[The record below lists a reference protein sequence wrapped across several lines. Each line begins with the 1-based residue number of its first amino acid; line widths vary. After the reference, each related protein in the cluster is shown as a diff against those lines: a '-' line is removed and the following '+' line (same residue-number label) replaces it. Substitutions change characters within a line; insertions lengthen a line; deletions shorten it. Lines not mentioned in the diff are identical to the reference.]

1 MEFKLGKINWYGGV
15 NKKTGKTNNFGF
27 LSELTSGIE
36 YYFKKEFVL
45 SDINK
50 MIKDCVVIFY
60 TKEIDYKIIATN
72 IICLDEL
79 DFNTFINFTEEKKLE
94 IIKYSSKFYEKYILN
109 NLEELTEIEKIKKI
123 EEMIIVKNYP
133 NENIYFEN
141 IEKDYRKLVYC
152 SKTRIKNKQIS
163 IKSEIFI
170 PKIFDNPLIKINSQ
184 INIKEKNEVIEKYII
199 DYVELLKS
207 NRYYSKNYSENQY
220 QNFVKNKIESY
231 ESNINYLEI
240 NSLKILY
247 DLQKEKFFEFNLER
261 IKKEYQEYIENIGI
275 SVEHWHKINY
285 FFDYFNENWTEVNH
299 KKNSKDELFFNWIN
313 FFKTNIKCNF
323 CVDLLISRLQSYI
336 KRNKLNKS
344 DIVFLPVLAS
354 NNNKSFERYFEFC
367 EIISNY
373 LGIQN
378 GIYSYMNHPKKKEK
392 HTIQSRE
399 FDKKFISELEINS
412 TLLKDKIIILF
423 DDIVTSME
431 TINLFENKISESNP
445 KIIVKVAL
453 GKTLKNIDLTQYRNN
468 KIKNDEIKNLV
479 DIFDTS
485 IIHDNLI
492 NNEEILLKKIFLL
505 KNWNMNYQIEE
516 QKILSIFFDKF
527 KKEEI
532 DIDFFLEKIKA
543 YDIDFY
549 RNCRNVHQIDSN
561 FFKSLIKLE
570 EKNII
575 DIFKYGVKL
584 ISQNNS
590 LVSLEEIKK
599 YLDEKWLF
607 DLF

>member
-36 YYFKKEFVL
+36 YYFKEEFVL

-109 NLEELTEIEKIKKI
+109 NLKELTEIEKIKKI

-152 SKTRIKNKQIS
+152 SKTRIENKQIS

-453 GKTLKNIDLTQYRNN
+453 GKTLKNIGLTQYRNN

-505 KNWNMNYQIEE
+505 KNWDINYQIEE

-532 DIDFFLEKIKA
+532 DIEFFLEKIKA